1 MEWTRAQR
9 NAVFQTVLDSG
20 LDPAEWDLAEEGDS
34 LWLRYLPSEGRTY
47 FHIRRG
53 HRQTRIKQTQLTWYD
68 LACQPTHRQVR
79 QSDKP
84 DGEWRWPGVIK
95 VLEEWT
101 REGYFAT
108 TPDQWEQNTLRRQLV
123 LRADDAGAEANAPFS
138 DGERLQVVERLQA
151 MEDVLR
157 GQGKLTEGIKAALDE
172 AKDTSS
178 RMGRKDWMIWFL
190 GTVTALVIAGTMDR
204 EVSTHV
210 LVFVLHGLAHL
221 FGHGTPPPI
230 NGG

>member
-1 MEWTRAQR
+1 
-9 NAVFQTVLDSG
+9 VLDSG
-20 LDPAEWDLAEEGDS
+20 LDPADWDLAEEGDS

-47 FHIRRG
+47 FRIRQG
-53 HRQTRIKQTQLTWYD
+53 HRQTPIKRTLLTWYD

-79 QSDKP
+79 KPSKP
-84 DGEWRWPGVIK
+84 DGEWGWPGVIK

-101 REGYFAT
+101 KEGYFAT

-123 LRADDAGAEANAPFS
+123 LRAHDVGAEANAPFS
-138 DGERLQVVERLQA
+138 DDERLQVVERLQA

-157 GQGKLTEGIKAALDE
+157 GQGRLTEGIKAALDE

-178 RMGRKDWMIWFL
+178 RMGRKDWITWFL
-190 GTVTALVIAGTMDR
+190 GTVTALGIAGTVDR
-204 EVSTHV
+204 EVGVHI

-221 FGHGTPPPI
+221 FGHGPPPPI
-230 NGG
+230 TGG